1 MKVRI
6 AYGRKGL
13 NINVPDDNV
22 YRVVEPV
29 FVPGAKD
36 SYRSVAEALDDPI
49 GCAPLRELI
58 KPDTDVTIVV
68 SDKTR
73 PVPTGIILPP
83 VLDELNASGVDD
95 ARITI
100 LVATGLHR
108 PNTDKELAEMLGA
121 DVLGRIKV
129 VNHNARDKDSQVYLG
144 KTKSGTPVWLDR
156 ALYKAKFRILTGYI
170 EPHFFAGFTG
180 GRKAI
185 LPGCAGIET
194 IAHNHGAGH
203 IGHPRA
209 RYGMTKG
216 NPIYEDAVEVAEK
229 VGAQFIV
236 NVTLNRN
243 KEITRVFAGDMV
255 KAHEEGVRFISEK
268 SRVTLPEQ
276 VDIAITNNSGYPLD
290 LNLYQAVKGMTV
302 PESVIRKG
310 GEIVMAAECSEGI
323 GHSTF
328 ENMIVDAGSPENF
341 LRQVNAPGF
350 FVIDQWQ
357 VQILARVLLKA
368 RVSIYSENLDGDK
381 MRRMWLNPLDSVE
394 EGIEAAI
401 ERLGPDAKV
410 LVIPDGPDT
419 WLELEQRR

>member
-1 MKVRI
+1 M
-6 AYGRKGL
+6 
-13 NINVPDDNV
+13 
-22 YRVVEPV
+22 

-58 KPDTDVTIVV
+58 RPNTDVTIVV

-100 LVATGLHR
+100 LIATGLHR
-108 PNTDKELAEMLGA
+108 PNTDEELAEMLGA

-129 VNHNARDKDSQVYLG
+129 INHNARDKDSQVYLG

-185 LPGCAGIET
+185 LPGCAGLET

-203 IGHPRA
+203 IGHPKA

-236 NVTLNRN
+236 NVTLDKRFRL
-243 KEITRVFAGDMV
+243 T
-255 KAHEEGVRFISEK
+255 GVLVRI
-268 SRVTLPEQ
+268 R
-276 VDIAITNNSGYPLD
+276 
-290 LNLYQAVKGMTV
+290 
-302 PESVIRKG
+302 ESV
-310 GEIVMAAECSEGI
+310 
-323 GHSTF
+323 ST
-328 ENMIVDAGSPENF
+328 
-341 LRQVNAPGF
+341 R
-350 FVIDQWQ
+350 
-357 VQILARVLLKA
+357 RA
-368 RVSIYSENLDGDK
+368 RVSSSSS
-381 MRRMWLNPLDSVE
+381 R
-394 EGIEAAI
+394 
-401 ERLGPDAKV
+401 RLGRKFSRSSQSTA
-410 LVIPDGPDT
+410 
-419 WLELEQRR
+419 RRKSGSAALGMNSTTSTGLPSRTSVRRRVVS